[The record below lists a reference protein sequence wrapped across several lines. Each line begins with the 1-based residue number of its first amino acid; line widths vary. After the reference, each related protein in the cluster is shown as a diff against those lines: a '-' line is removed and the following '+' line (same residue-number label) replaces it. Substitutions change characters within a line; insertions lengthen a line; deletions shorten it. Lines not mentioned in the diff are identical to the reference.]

1 MGLDNF
7 DYKKSLGQ
15 NFLIDDNIKK
25 KIISSVNITDNS
37 LILEVG
43 PGSGAITKYLVN
55 LGVPVIAFEID
66 KRLKNELDKIDA
78 SNLEVIY
85 EDFLSIKLVDI
96 LSSYHDKDIHLVAN
110 LPYYIT
116 TPIINKMIE
125 EVMPLEMVVMVQKE
139 VGERFKASPNSKE
152 YNSLSVFLQ
161 YYYDISKVTLVSK
174 NCFVPKPKIDSVVIK
189 FRRKDNILF
198 VKNKELFFKLV
209 KDSFRFKRKNL
220 RNNLNNYDLGK
231 INEVLKELNMDL
243 TYRAEQLSVEDF
255 VKIANYIS

>member
-15 NFLIDDNIKK
+15 NFLMDDNIKK

-85 EDFLSIKLVDI
+85 EDFLSVNLVDV
-96 LSSYHDKDIHLVAN
+96 LSSYYDKNIHLVAN

-189 FRRKDNILF
+189 FRRKDNILY

-220 RNNLNNYDLGK
+220 RNNLNNYDFEK

-243 TYRAEQLSVEDF
+243 TYRAEQLSIEDF
-255 VKIANYIS
+255 VRIANYIS